1 MNTVLRSVFISYVAS
16 EAVVVVQKQF
26 NWQWN
31 MENVGAVNLYFLY
44 IGLLELVL
52 SALVKF

>member
-1 MNTVLRSVFISYVAS
+1 MKTVFRSVLISHVAS

-31 MENVGAVNLYFLY
+31 MENVGAVNLYYLFIL
-44 IGLLELVL
+44 LLELVL